1 MNDGIY
7 EALKG
12 QNLTKSELI
21 DYIKKKYNLIKV
33 NENFDLIVLNK
44 NWLLPESKVL
54 SNLNLIFENKSFL
67 IYE

>member
-7 EALKG
+7 EALKD

-21 DYIKKKYNLIKV
+21 DYIKKKYNHIKV

-54 SNLNLIFENKSFL
+54 SNLILIFENESFL